1 MEEKL
6 AELYQRIPQDK
17 GVKMRIPACELLDR
31 LPKLKAQD
39 EKSGVNS
46 RCDGKGEKRRKS
58 QLFMTTK

>member
-1 MEEKL
+1 
-6 AELYQRIPQDK
+6 
-17 GVKMRIPACELLDR
+17 MRITPCEFLDR